1 MRKDQNEARTRLESR
16 GLTRVARVWGYQGH
30 TFGSGNRAVGLGFG
44 TLAANEAMFKAVTTL
59 GAAVP
64 TERVE

>member
-1 MRKDQNEARTRLESR
+1 M
-16 GLTRVARVWGYQGH
+16 ARVWGYQGH
-30 TFGSGNRAVGLGFG
+30 AFGSGNRAVGLGFG